1 MFGGVISYQLMRS
14 LYVCCHHHRCPG
26 VALIE
31 RITAK
36 MESCSDELNALDA
49 QLGDGDLG
57 VTMVRGTR
65 AVASEIPNLPD
76 DVGMALLKCAQ
87 AFTKLSGSTYG
98 TLLATGLMSAAK
110 ATKGRTEVPWSE
122 VSSLLAGA
130 LQAMAQRSGGKLGEK
145 TVLDALEAVR
155 AATEGIDDPA
165 ALVVGRRPSGER
177 MSRSL
182 PQQPARQGR
191 ARIFGEKS
199 VGKDD
204 PGWWPSNGSSK
215 D

>member
-1 MFGGVISYQLMRS
+1 MQNS
-14 LYVCCHHHRCPG
+14 LTTQVLRG
-26 VALIE
+26 ALA
-31 RITAK
+31 RIAAK
-36 MESCSDELNALDA
+36 MESSSDELNALDA

-65 AVASEIPNLPD
+65 AVATEISNLPD

-122 VSSLLAGA
+122 VSTLLASAG
-130 LQAMAQRSGGKLGEK
+130 QAMAQRSGGKLGEK
-145 TVLDALEAVR
+145 TVLDALDSVR
-155 AATEGIDDPA
+155 AATVGINDPA
-165 ALVVGRRPSGER
+165 ALVAAADRAVSECLHRLRD
-177 MSRSL
+177 
-182 PQQPARQGR
+182 QPARQGR

-204 PGWWPSNGSSK
+204 PGMVAFQRIIEGLKSS
-215 D
+215 DE

>member
-1 MFGGVISYQLMRS
+1 MPTSINTPILRQALVR
-14 LYVCCHHHRCPG
+14 
-26 VALIE
+26 VA
-31 RITAK
+31 AK
-36 MESCSDELNALDA
+36 MESSSDELNALDA

-65 AVASEIPNLPD
+65 AIISELPNLPG

-122 VSSLLAGA
+122 VSLLVGGA
-130 LQAMAQRSGGKLGEK
+130 LQAMSQRSGGNLGEK

-155 AATEGIDDPA
+155 ATTEGIDNPD
-165 ALVVGRRPSGER
+165 ALVAAADRAVVACLEQFRN
-177 MSRSL
+177 
-182 PQQPARQGR
+182 QPARQGR

-204 PGWWPSNGSSK
+204 PGMVAFHRIIEGLK
-215 D
+215 

>member
-1 MFGGVISYQLMRS
+1 MPDAITTAVLRG
-14 LYVCCHHHRCPG
+14 
-26 VALIE
+26 ALA
-31 RITAK
+31 RIAAK

-65 AVASEIPNLPD
+65 AVASELPNLPD
-76 DVGMALLKCAQ
+76 DVGLALLKCAQ

-110 ATKGRTEVPWSE
+110 ATKGRTEVPWLE
-122 VSSLLAGA
+122 VSPLLASA
-130 LQAMAQRSGGKLGEK
+130 LLAMAQRKWRKIGRENRARRLGGG
-145 TVLDALEAVR
+145 TR
-155 AATEGIDDPA
+155 RHRGN
-165 ALVVGRRPSGER
+165 RRPRRAGCGCR
-177 MSRSL
+177 RGGGQCL
-182 PQQPARQGR
+182 DRFRNQPARQGR

-204 PGWWPSNGSSK
+204 PGMVAFERIIEGLKSS
-215 D
+215 DE